1 MSNMQ
6 AYDKYSGYIQLTD
19 QQQKLVDKI
28 RDWFYNSSEQVFQ
41 FSGAAG
47 TGKSTVIQAA
57 IKAIGLQANE
67 VAPMS
72 YIGAAAIIMRTK
84 GLWNARTIHSWLYEP
99 FYKDGEYDAYMNRP
113 KKILSFKRKPL
124 PDEIRLVVVDEA
136 GAVPIKLKPEIE
148 GEGRKVLACGDVHQL
163 PPVGNPNPAYLRTG
177 KIEYLT
183 QIMRQASGS
192 SIPYFANDLLHG
204 LRPRHGMYG
213 KNVAVLYDNEIDNNL
228 PLIANQ
234 DVILAPS
241 NNTRNEFNDGIRKY
255 ILGYESKFPYHGER
269 LVCRKNNWN
278 IEVDG
283 IGLANG
289 LIGKVANYPS
299 VQGFDGKTFSIDFHP
314 NLINGTFGELANFG
328 LIGFNSITQNQHIHS
343 NFATQNLVM
352 NWAPGTMGRRG
363 INDCQVCR
371 TEDYSNRILRSQ
383 EYHNGR
389 RLPYRRYAGCS
400 RRQDDLYRQGRR
412 RPCMAEGY
420 RMAQTEEVG
429 QER

>member
-6 AYDKYSGYIQLTD
+6 AYDKYSGYIQLTN
-19 QQQKLVDKI
+19 QQQDLVNKI
-28 RDWFYNSSEQVFQ
+28 HDWFYNSSEQVFQ

-314 NLINGTFGELANFG
+314 NLINCTFRDVRVNYEFFMTRDQKIKKEIRDNPYSEGENFEYAYALTVHCAQG
-328 LIGFNSITQNQHIHS
+328 SQYDHGIYIQESLPNTRDENLNYTAVTRFS
-343 NFATQNLVM
+343 NYCIYVIPA
-352 NWAPGTMGRRG
+352 
-363 INDCQVCR
+363 
-371 TEDYSNRILRSQ
+371 
-383 EYHNGR
+383 
-389 RLPYRRYAGCS
+389 RRY
-400 RRQDDLYRQGRR
+400 Y
-412 RPCMAEGY
+412 
-420 RMAQTEEVG
+420 
-429 QER
+429 

>member
-241 NNTRNEFNDGIRKY
+241 NKTRNEFNDGIRKC

-314 NLINGTFGELANFG
+314 NLINGTFRDVRVNYEFFMTRDQKIKKEIRDNPYSEGENFEYAYALTVHCAQG
-328 LIGFNSITQNQHIHS
+328 SQYDHGIYIQESLPNTRDENLNYTAVTRFS
-343 NFATQNLVM
+343 NYCIYVIPA
-352 NWAPGTMGRRG
+352 
-363 INDCQVCR
+363 
-371 TEDYSNRILRSQ
+371 
-383 EYHNGR
+383 
-389 RLPYRRYAGCS
+389 RRY
-400 RRQDDLYRQGRR
+400 Y
-412 RPCMAEGY
+412 
-420 RMAQTEEVG
+420 
-429 QER
+429 

>member
-314 NLINGTFGELANFG
+314 NLINGTFRDVRVNYEFFMTRDQKIKKEIRDNPYSEGENFEYAYALTVHCAQG
-328 LIGFNSITQNQHIHS
+328 SQYDHGIYIQESLPNTRDENLNYTAVTRFS
-343 NFATQNLVM
+343 NYCIYVIPA
-352 NWAPGTMGRRG
+352 
-363 INDCQVCR
+363 
-371 TEDYSNRILRSQ
+371 
-383 EYHNGR
+383 
-389 RLPYRRYAGCS
+389 RRY
-400 RRQDDLYRQGRR
+400 Y
-412 RPCMAEGY
+412 
-420 RMAQTEEVG
+420 
-429 QER
+429 